1 MEKEVIESVKIISEA
16 LTREQYQLS
25 DIGLTSKTA
34 FDWEKAGVYPKA
46 RHSKFRRKYNG
57 LEYIWLRTVA
67 ELRDLGLSI
76 SAILN
81 LKEYLFQQNDLVEF
95 VLTIFFEE
103 DEHEDQD
110 YIEFKALLHESFSTK
125 EELIEEIRKA
135 DIALLNTLFG
145 VLLFSVAFSKNDS
158 HLLINK
164 EGGCFVFDNPMED
177 TFSSSAVMQKPYIS
191 FPLKF
196 TLAELIDQEHLYE
209 LENLDE
215 FVKLSESERKVLD
228 LMRLGEIK
236 KLTAHYKKGEIS
248 MVEVDQIE
256 DPRLANQKAIDVM
269 RSDYENLSF
278 ENQDGEVVYV
288 VRKTKYKM

>member
-16 LTREQYQLS
+16 LSREQYQLS
-25 DIGLTSKTA
+25 DIGLTPKTA
-34 FDWEKAGVYPKA
+34 FDWQKAGVYPKE

-57 LEYIWLRTVA
+57 LEYMWLRTVA

-81 LKEYLFQQNDLVEF
+81 LKEYLFQENDLIEF

-103 DEHEDQD
+103 DELEDQD
-110 YIEFKALLHESFSTK
+110 YVEFKALLKESFNTK

-177 TFSSSAVMQKPYIS
+177 TFTSSAIMQKPYIS

-196 TLAELIDQEHLYE
+196 ALAELIDQEHLYE

-215 FVKLSESERKVLD
+215 FVKLSENERKVLD